1 MSVGTCDLISCS
13 LSSGVEGSSFPP
25 VSHIFLGLVP
35 RELSQLVLL
44 KPQKEEEEEEEEEEA
59 HTHCV

>member
-1 MSVGTCDLISCS
+1 MMINFFSSVSQ
-13 LSSGVEGSSFPP
+13 
-25 VSHIFLGLVP
+25 IFLGLVP

-44 KPQKEEEEEEEEEEA
+44 NPQKEEEEEEEEEA

>member
-1 MSVGTCDLISCS
+1 MMMNFF
-13 LSSGVEGSSFPP
+13 SS